1 MQGMEEFEGGQLVAV
16 RDRNDDAWKL
26 RVVVDRP
33 RPEDDDPLIACW
45 AVEAGSPRARPW
57 TQAKPAEDVWPELFL
72 WRTSEDMNRM
82 RRLRQSLGVMRRQV
96 ERLCTVLAKRTH
108 TILDCPPGIEPGDAC
123 DCGGPDCA
131 ECWRKAS
138 LDAVMEG
145 RDGSE
150 D

>member
-1 MQGMEEFEGGQLVAV
+1 MDEFEVEYENGQIVAV
-16 RDRNDDAWKL
+16 RGREGAEWKL
-26 RVVVDRP
+26 RVYDHRQDGRHFCRP
-33 RPEDDDPLIACW
+33 ADGETPEKPKRW
-45 AVEAGSPRARPW
+45 AHVR
-57 TQAKPAEDVWPELFL
+57 PAEEVWPELFL
-72 WRTSEDMNRM
+72 WRTSEDMKHM
-82 RRLRQSLGVMRRQV
+82 RRLRQDRGVMRGQV
-96 ERLCTVLAKRTH
+96 EWLCTVLAKRTH
-108 TILDCPPGIEPGDAC
+108 TILDCPPGIEPEDAC